1 VLEENYD
8 GEVYTKYLLGPEY
21 ALLRPE
27 FLEVQAPE
35 KRIDSEV
42 IRNIFV
48 CFGGSDSKNLTAK
61 VLSWLPIG
69 DYAVTVVIGNSYS
82 NRKELSSVI
91 KERKDLKIALKS
103 SLSAGIVITHGLILE
118 QYTGLKDK
126 NGKEIYEGDVV
137 RLGQVDEDSIM
148 QNETFRNF
156 KVVFGFPQEA
166 HNGYPS
172 CFYLHTLDKMKRSTA
187 GAGCLFRRSWHSS
200 EEVIGNIYEN
210 PELI

>member
-1 VLEENYD
+1 MP
-8 GEVYTKYLLGPEY
+8 LLQGCDLWNGKPEDEGV
-21 ALLRPE
+21 ARKL
-27 FLEVQAPE
+27 
-35 KRIDSEV
+35 
-42 IRNIFV
+42 
-48 CFGGSDSKNLTAK
+48 SDVNLM
-61 VLSWLPIG
+61 
-69 DYAVTVVIGNSYS
+69 
-82 NRKELSSVI
+82 
-91 KERKDLKIALKS
+91 
-103 SLSAGIVITHGLILE
+103 
-118 QYTGLKDK
+118 QYTGLKDR

-210 PELI
+210 LELI

>member
-1 VLEENYD
+1 MREIKFRAWAGGKMFGPFDFEDYD
-8 GEVYTKYLLGPEY
+8 H
-21 ALLRPE
+21 
-27 FLEVQAPE
+27 
-35 KRIDSEV
+35 
-42 IRNIFV
+42 
-48 CFGGSDSKNLTAK
+48 NLH
-61 VLSWLPIG
+61 
-69 DYAVTVVIGNSYS
+69 
-82 NRKELSSVI
+82 
-91 KERKDLKIALKS
+91 
-103 SLSAGIVITHGLILE
+103 ITHDVDYGVAIVM

-210 PELI
+210 LELI